1 MAVSPI
7 GMKMGHKVTTLP
19 STGVVAIVVDYN
31 VGSPLAEAVKS
42 ALAQLEAV
50 VVVDHGGS
58 SAAVLEHDATCAAAL
73 AGGRVLL
80 VVPGANGGFARG
92 CNAGVRAWEARQG
105 GAAAYLFLNPD
116 ALLAPGAVAAM
127 LALLQKEP
135 LAGAVGPRVLDVDG
149 SVSWGAARR
158 MPGARE
164 VWLRWGLGRRLAPV
178 WAESHRPFASEMI
191 SGACLLVRAEAFRA
205 VGGWDEGYFLHFE
218 DMDLCLRLRAAGWGV
233 WVEPRAECVHEKGR
247 CSGRYEAGWAGW
259 RRRAWVGWH
268 KHRAA
273 MRFLHRYWF
282 RGWRWVAWP
291 VVMGGVWGHALL
303 ELIRPAR

>member
-1 MAVSPI
+1 M
-7 GMKMGHKVTTLP
+7 
-19 STGVVAIVVDYN
+19 
-31 VGSPLAEAVKS
+31 KS
-42 ALAQLEAV
+42 ALGQLEAV

-58 SAAVLEHDATCAAAL
+58 SAAVLASDAMCAAAL
-73 AGGRVLL
+73 ADGRVLL
-80 VVPGANGGFARG
+80 VVPGTNGGFARG

-105 GAAAYLFLNPD
+105 VAAAYLFLNPD
-116 ALLAPGAVAAM
+116 AVLAPGAVAAM

-135 LAGAVGPRVLDVDG
+135 LAGAVGPRLLDADG

-164 VWLRWGLGRRLAPV
+164 VWLRWGLGRRLAPE
-178 WAESHRPFASEMI
+178 WAESSRPFASEMI
-191 SGACLLVRAEAFRA
+191 SGACLLVRNEAFHAIGR
-205 VGGWDEGYFLHFE
+205 WDEGYFLHFE

-233 WVEPRAECVHEKGR
+233 WVEPRAECVHEKGG
-247 CSGRYEAGWAGW
+247 CSGRREAGWAGW

-273 MRFLHRYWF
+273 VRFLHRHWF
-282 RGWRWVAWP
+282 RGWRWAAWP